1 VQRQREERGKQ
12 RRIGNINKKIPM
24 AMSVPTDK
32 QAMLHASVCL
42 PLRIAL
48 AYGLGHIPLWAAPY
62 AATAMAAIAIG
73 FTYTMTLV
81 QGQKSVLNHFWD
93 SATRWWR
100 NWRWVHAT
108 LWAAAA
114 IAAWSPWV
122 DEKKNEKEKEKKKET
137 GGRHLR
143 RRSLGFASAI
153 LLVDASAS
161 IVAKQW
167 VRHLSPNDP
176 SK

>member
-1 VQRQREERGKQ
+1 MLALVIIEVNIMAHFFFVCNGRGK
-12 RRIGNINKKIPM
+12 REAAKRPM

-32 QAMLHASVCL
+32 QAMLHAWVCL

-81 QGQKSVLNHFWD
+81 QGQKSVLNTISD
-93 SATRWWR
+93 RSTKWWR

-114 IAAWSPWV
+114 IAAWPPWV
-122 DEKKNEKEKEKKKET
+122 DEKKT
-137 GGRHLR
+137 GRHLR

-167 VRHLSPNDP
+167 VRHPDPDP

>member
-1 VQRQREERGKQ
+1 
-12 RRIGNINKKIPM
+12 M

-32 QAMLHASVCL
+32 QAMQHDWVCI

-48 AYGLGHIPLWAAPY
+48 AYGLGHIPLWAAPF
-62 AATAMAAIAIG
+62 AATALAALAMG
-73 FTYTMTLV
+73 VTYSATIV
-81 QGQKSVLNHFWD
+81 QGQKSVMSRFSD
-93 SATRWWR
+93 RATRWWR

-122 DEKKNEKEKEKKKET
+122 DEKKNEKEKEKEKET

-167 VRHLSPNDP
+167 VRHPDPDP